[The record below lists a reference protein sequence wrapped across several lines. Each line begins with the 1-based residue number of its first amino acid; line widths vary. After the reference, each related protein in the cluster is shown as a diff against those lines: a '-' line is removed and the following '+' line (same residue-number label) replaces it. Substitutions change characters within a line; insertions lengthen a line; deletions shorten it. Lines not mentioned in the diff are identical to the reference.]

1 MSIFPEVYKK
11 AISIINSPIDMLCED
26 GSMSVVPTN
35 KAKEAVG
42 VMQEEVARLEQ
53 QLAKANE
60 RVKELESEKEGF
72 KLRIS
77 KQKEII
83 ARYAKEAI
91 ETAKAQEKFAIEQKI
106 EAFNEWLYEV
116 KYMEGV
122 SARDLVDSAVEFSE
136 QLRKEQE
143 HG

>member
-11 AISIINSPIDMLCED
+11 AISIINNPIDMLCED

-60 RVKELESEKEGF
+60 RVKELELVIVAITHADETGYVDDVGFVQGWSEVCDQTKS
-72 KLRIS
+72 LLN
-77 KQKEII
+77 
-83 ARYAKEAI
+83 
-91 ETAKAQEKFAIEQKI
+91 KFAIEQQIKGMQRVLDCRELNLSQGEI
-106 EAFNEWLYEV
+106 DTIKL
-116 KYMEGV
+116 MQ
-122 SARDLVDSAVEFSE
+122 E
-136 QLRKEQE
+136 QLC
-143 HG
+143 